1 VSALVDF
8 THLHVHSEYSFLDGM
23 CRPRELAVR
32 ARELGMSAVALTDHG
47 GLFGAVPFYKAVVE
61 EGLKPIIGCE
71 LYVAPEGRLVKK
83 TGPRGEAGGHLVV
96 LAETNEGYHNLLKLS
111 TKGYLEGFYYKPRV
125 DVELLSRHG
134 RGLIA
139 LSACL
144 KGDVAQAVLTGD
156 WDRADRVVGQYV
168 DVFGRENFFL
178 ELQDHGLPEQH
189 RVNRGLYELAGRHN
203 LKLVATND
211 VHYVNA
217 GDARAHDVLLCIQT
231 GKNLSDPGRMRFESD
246 QAYLKSPAEMAAAF
260 GELPAALEEAVNVGE
275 RCSVELEFGRVRLPR
290 FDVPDGGT
298 AADFLR
304 ELAEGGLEQRFPDAD
319 AELRERL
326 EYELG
331 VIMQMGMEAYYLIVW
346 DVVRFAHSRGI
357 MVGPG
362 RGSAASSLV
371 AYLLGI
377 TGVDPVEHGL
387 VFERFLNPERISM
400 PDFDIDFGD
409 RRRDEVVSYVTE
421 KYGQDSVAQIIT
433 FGTMA
438 ARAAV
443 KDVGRVLEIP
453 FAEADMIS
461 KEINPMAPLAES
473 VKENQFV
480 KREYEDNRRVRECI
494 DLALQLEGLTRHPSV
509 HAAGVVIAPDELTN
523 YTGLYRGRKSEVTT
537 QFDMNAVE
545 ALGLLKV
552 DVLGLKTLTVIEDA
566 VNAARR
572 RRGVDLD
579 VERILYDDD
588 ATYDLLCRADT
599 DGVFQLESEGMR
611 DLCRRVA
618 PRTFKELI
626 PILALFRPGPMGSGA
641 TEQFINRKH
650 GRAAAPAIHPSLE
663 PILADAYGAILYQ
676 EHVMK
681 IASVVAGYSLGQ
693 SDILRRAMGKKK
705 RREMKAQ
712 RESFVEGARG
722 RGYERKEAEAVFDA
736 VAPFAEYGFN
746 KAHATAYAVLS
757 YRTAYLKANYPP
769 EFMAA
774 LLTSEQGNADK
785 IVQYV
790 RSARQM
796 AIEILPPEVNSSW
809 YNFWVEDDDRIRM
822 GMGAIKN
829 VGRAAIDEIV
839 AARERGGP
847 FASLIDF
854 CSRVDLRV
862 VNRAVIESLIK
873 VGAFDSFGK
882 GRAPLYEGLDAA
894 LEVGKRLNRDRAAGQ
909 GNLLGSWDEEA
920 RLPEEES
927 EEGREWHHLELLRY
941 EKELLG
947 ISISGQPLDR
957 YRDVLAKYGAASVGD
972 VLAGRAG
979 RSAKVGGM
987 VGRIKTIAD
996 KKGRE
1001 MAFFTL
1007 EDDGSVEIIAF
1018 ADCYAKAEF
1027 VIFVDRPVLVRGNVR
1042 RDEGAY
1048 KIIAE
1053 EVTSLEDAEYRFA
1066 REIHITLPEN
1076 ADAEL
1081 LADMEHVIGRHVGR
1095 CPVFF
1100 HLRRDGREVIIRAGP
1115 GFNCNPTRQLVRTL
1129 ERFAGRGRVELR

>member
-1 VSALVDF
+1 MAEF
-8 THLHVHSEYSFLDGM
+8 THLHIHSEYSFLDGM
-23 CRPRELAVR
+23 CRPRELAAR
-32 ARELGMSAVALTDHG
+32 ARELGMSALALTDHG
-47 GLFGAVPFYKAVVE
+47 GLFGAVPFYKAALD
-61 EGLKPIIGCE
+61 EGVKPIIGCE

-96 LAETNEGYHNLLKLS
+96 LAENDEGYRNILTLS

-125 DVELLSRHG
+125 DAELLGQYG

-144 KGDVAQAVLTGD
+144 KGDVAQAVLAGD
-156 WDRADRVVGQYV
+156 WARADRVVGQYA
-168 DVFGRENFFL
+168 DIFGPENFFL

-189 RVNRGLYELAGRHN
+189 RVNRGLYELADRHN

-211 VHYVNA
+211 VHYVGA

-231 GKNLSDPGRMRFESD
+231 GKKLSDPGRMRFETD
-246 QAYLKSPAEMAAAF
+246 QVYLKSPEEMAALFA
-260 GELPAALEEAVNVGE
+260 ELPAAVEETANIAD
-275 RCSVELEFGRVRLPR
+275 RCNVELTFGQVRLPR
-290 FDVPDGGT
+290 FDVPEGRA

-304 ELAEGGLEQRFPDAD
+304 ELTSEGLARRFPDAGP
-319 AELRERL
+319 EIRERL

-331 VIMQMGMEAYYLIVW
+331 VITQMGMEAYYLIVW
-346 DVVRFAHSRGI
+346 DVVRFARSRGI

-362 RGSAASSLV
+362 RGSAASSLA
-371 AYLLGI
+371 AYLLSI

-409 RRRDEVVSYVTE
+409 QRRDEVVAYITE
-421 KYGQDSVAQIIT
+421 KYGQESVAQKIPG
-433 FGTMA
+433 GTRA

-473 VKENQFV
+473 MKENPV
-480 KREYEDNRRVRECI
+480 LKREYEDNRRVRECI
-494 DLALQLEGLTRHPSV
+494 DLALQLEGLVRHPSV
-509 HAAGVVIAPDELTN
+509 HAAGVVIAPDELTK
-523 YTGLYRGRKSEVTT
+523 YTGLYRGRKNEVTT

-545 ALGLLKV
+545 AMGLLKV

-566 VNAARR
+566 IKAVQR
-572 RRGVDLD
+572 RRGVD
-579 VERILYDDD
+579 VTFENVSYDDV
-588 ATYDLLCRADT
+588 ATYDLLCQADT

-641 TEQFINRKH
+641 TEQFINRKQ
-650 GRAAAPAIHPSLE
+650 GRATAPPLHPSLE
-663 PILADAYGAILYQ
+663 PILDDAYGAILYQ

-681 IASVVAGYSLGQ
+681 IASEVAGYSLGQ
-693 SDILRRAMGKKK
+693 ADVLRRAMGKKK

-712 RESFVEGARG
+712 RESFVEGARR
-722 RGYERKEAEAVFDA
+722 RGYSREKAEAIFDA

-757 YRTAYLKANYPP
+757 YQTAYLKANYPP

-796 AIEILPPEVNSSW
+796 GLEILPPELNSSW

-839 AARERGGP
+839 AARDRRGHFG
-847 FASLIDF
+847 SLTDL
-854 CSRVDLRV
+854 CSRVDLRI

-873 VGAFDSFGK
+873 VGAFDPFGK

-894 LEVGKRLNRDRAAGQ
+894 LEVGKRLHRDRTLGQ
-909 GNLLGSWDEEA
+909 GSLLGSW
-920 RLPEEES
+920 EEETGAG
-927 EEGREWHHLELLRY
+927 EAEVEGSEWHHLELLRY

-947 ISISGQPLDR
+947 VSISGQPLDR
-957 YRDVLAKYGAASVGD
+957 YRDVLTRHGAVTVGD

-979 RSAKVGGM
+979 RAAKVGGT
-987 VGRIKTIAD
+987 VGRIKTISD

-1007 EDDGSVEIIAF
+1007 EDDGAVEVIAF

-1027 VIFVDRPVLVRGNVR
+1027 VIFVDRPVLVQGNAR
-1042 RDEGAY
+1042 CDDGAY
-1048 KIIAE
+1048 KIIADD
-1053 EVTSLEDAEYRFA
+1053 VTSLEDAEYRFA
-1066 REIHITLPEN
+1066 REIHITLPDN

-1081 LADMEHVIGRHVGR
+1081 LADMEKVIGRHVGR

-1100 HLRRDGREVIIRAGP
+1100 HVRRDGREVVIRTRP
-1115 GFNCNPTRQLVRTL
+1115 EFNCNPTRQLIRSL
-1129 ERFAGRGRVELR
+1129 ERFTGRGRVQLK

>member
-1 VSALVDF
+1 MAEF
-8 THLHVHSEYSFLDGM
+8 THLHIHSEYSFLDGM
-23 CRPRELAVR
+23 CRPREIAARV
-32 ARELGMSAVALTDHG
+32 RELGMSAVALTDHG
-47 GLFGAVPFYKAVVE
+47 GLFGAVPFYKAALE
-61 EGLKPIIGCE
+61 EGVKPIIGCE
-71 LYVAPEGRLVKK
+71 LYVAPESRLVKK
-83 TGPRGEAGGHLVV
+83 AGPRGEAGAHLVV
-96 LAETNEGYHNLLKLS
+96 LAENEEGYRNLLTLS

-125 DVELLSRHG
+125 DVELLG
-134 RGLIA
+134 EYNRGLIA

-144 KGDVAQAVLTGD
+144 KGDVAQAVLAGD
-156 WDRADRVVGQYV
+156 WARADRVVGGYV
-168 DVFGRENFFL
+168 DIFGREGFFL

-189 RVNRGLYELAGRHN
+189 RVNRGLYELADRHK
-203 LKLVATND
+203 LKLVASND

-231 GKNLSDPGRMRFESD
+231 GKKLSDPGRMRFDTD
-246 QAYLKSPAEMAAAF
+246 QVYLKSPEEMAALFADLPAAIEETANIAERCNVELAF
-260 GELPAALEEAVNVGE
+260 GE
-275 RCSVELEFGRVRLPR
+275 VRLPR
-290 FDVPDGGT
+290 FDVPEGGS

-304 ELAEGGLEQRFPDAD
+304 KLAAEGLARRFPDAGPD
-319 AELRERL
+319 LRERL
-326 EYELG
+326 EFEIG
-331 VIMQMGMEAYYLIVW
+331 VITQMGMEAYFLIVW
-346 DVVRFAHSRGI
+346 DVVRFARSSGI
-357 MVGPG
+357 TVGPG
-362 RGSAASSLV
+362 RGSAASSLT

-377 TGVDPVEHGL
+377 TGVDPIEHGL

-409 RRRDEVVSYVTE
+409 RRRDEVFTYVTE
-421 KYGQDSVAQIIT
+421 KYGQESVAQIIT

-473 VKENQFV
+473 LKENAV
-480 KREYEDNRRVRECI
+480 LKREYEDNRRVRECI

-509 HAAGVVIAPDELTN
+509 LAPDKLTN
-523 YTGLYRGRKSEVTT
+523 YTGLFRGRKHEVTT

-545 ALGLLKV
+545 ALGLLKI

-566 VNAARR
+566 INAVKR
-572 RRGVDLD
+572 RRGLD
-579 VERILYDDD
+579 VTFENVRYDDD

-618 PRTFKELI
+618 PHTFKELI

-650 GRAAAPAIHPSLE
+650 GRATAPPLHPTLE
-663 PILADAYGAILYQ
+663 PILDDAYGAILYQ

-681 IASVVAGYSLGQ
+681 IASEVAGYSLGQ
-693 SDILRRAMGKKK
+693 ADILRRAMGKKK

-712 RESFVEGARG
+712 RESFVEGARR
-722 RGYERKEAEAVFDA
+722 RGYSKGEAEAIFDA

-757 YRTAYLKANYPP
+757 YQTAYLKANYSP
-769 EFMAA
+769 EFIAA

-796 AIEILPPEVNSSW
+796 GLEILPPEINSSW
-809 YNFWVEDDDRIRM
+809 YNCWVEDDDRIRM

-829 VGRAAIDEIV
+829 VGRAAIDELV

-847 FASLIDF
+847 FASLTDF
-854 CSRVDLRV
+854 CSRVDLRI
-862 VNRAVIESLIK
+862 VNRAVVESLIK
-873 VGAFDSFGK
+873 VGAFDPFGK
-882 GRAPLYEGLDAA
+882 GRAPLYEGVDAA
-894 LEVGKRLNRDRAAGQ
+894 LEVGKRLHRDRTLGQ
-909 GNLLGSWDEEA
+909 ESLLGSWGEDAGAEEDKV
-920 RLPEEES
+920 
-927 EEGREWHHLELLRY
+927 EGNEWHHLDFLRY

-947 ISISGQPLDR
+947 VTISGHPLDR
-957 YRDVLAKYGAASVGD
+957 YRDVLTRHGAVTVGD
-972 VLAGRAG
+972 VLAGRA
-979 RSAKVGGM
+979 RRTAKVGGM

-1007 EDDGSVEIIAF
+1007 EDDGAVEIIAF

-1027 VIFVDRPVLVRGNVR
+1027 VIFVDRPVLVQGNVR

-1048 KIIAE
+1048 KIIADD
-1053 EVTSLEDAEYRFA
+1053 VTSLEDAEYRFA

-1081 LADMEHVIGRHVGR
+1081 LADMEKVIGRHVGR
-1095 CPVFF
+1095 CAVFF
-1100 HLRRDGREVIIRAGP
+1100 HVRRNGREVIIRARP
-1115 GFNCNPTRQLVRTL
+1115 EFNCNPTRQLVRSL
-1129 ERFAGRGRVELR
+1129 ERFTGRGQVELK

>member
-1 VSALVDF
+1 MAEF
-8 THLHVHSEYSFLDGM
+8 THLHIHSEYSFLDGM
-23 CRPRELAVR
+23 CRPREIAARV
-32 ARELGMSAVALTDHG
+32 RELGMSAVALTDHG
-47 GLFGAVPFYKAVVE
+47 GLFGAVPFYKAALE
-61 EGLKPIIGCE
+61 EGVKPIIGCE
-71 LYVAPEGRLVKK
+71 LYVAPESRLVKK
-83 TGPRGEAGGHLVV
+83 AGPRGEAGAHLVV
-96 LAETNEGYHNLLKLS
+96 LAENEEGYRNLLTLS

-125 DVELLSRHG
+125 DVELLG
-134 RGLIA
+134 EYNRGLIA

-144 KGDVAQAVLTGD
+144 KGDVAQAVLAGD
-156 WDRADRVVGQYV
+156 WARADRVVGGYV
-168 DVFGRENFFL
+168 DIFGREGFFL
-178 ELQDHGLPEQH
+178 ELQDHGIPEQH
-189 RVNRGLYELAGRHN
+189 RVNRGLYELADRHK
-203 LKLVATND
+203 LKLVASND

-231 GKNLSDPGRMRFESD
+231 GKKLSDPGRMRFDTD
-246 QAYLKSPAEMAAAF
+246 QVYLKSPEEMAALFADLPAAIKETANIAERCNVELAF
-260 GELPAALEEAVNVGE
+260 GE
-275 RCSVELEFGRVRLPR
+275 VRLPR
-290 FDVPDGGT
+290 FDVPEGGS

-304 ELAEGGLEQRFPDAD
+304 KLASEGLARRFPDAGPD
-319 AELRERL
+319 LRERL
-326 EYELG
+326 EFEIG
-331 VIMQMGMEAYYLIVW
+331 VITQMGMEAYFLIVW
-346 DVVRFAHSRGI
+346 DVVRFARSSGI
-357 MVGPG
+357 TVGPG
-362 RGSAASSLV
+362 RGSAASSLT

-377 TGVDPVEHGL
+377 TGVDPIEHGL

-409 RRRDEVVSYVTE
+409 RRRDEVFTYVTE
-421 KYGQDSVAQIIT
+421 KYGQESVAQIIT

-473 VKENQFV
+473 LKENAV
-480 KREYEDNRRVRECI
+480 LKREYEDNRRVRECI

-523 YTGLYRGRKSEVTT
+523 YTGLFRGRKHEVTT

-545 ALGLLKV
+545 ALGLLKI

-566 VNAARR
+566 INAVKR
-572 RRGVDLD
+572 RRGLD
-579 VERILYDDD
+579 VTFENVRYDDD

-618 PRTFKELI
+618 PHTFKELI

-650 GRAAAPAIHPSLE
+650 GRATAPPLHPTLE
-663 PILADAYGAILYQ
+663 PILDDAHGAILYQ

-681 IASVVAGYSLGQ
+681 IASEVAGYSLGQ
-693 SDILRRAMGKKK
+693 ADILRRAMGKKK

-712 RESFVEGARG
+712 RESFVEGARR
-722 RGYERKEAEAVFDA
+722 RGYSKGEAEAIFDA

-757 YRTAYLKANYPP
+757 YQTAYLKANYSP
-769 EFMAA
+769 EFIAA

-796 AIEILPPEVNSSW
+796 GLEILPPEINSSW
-809 YNFWVEDDDRIRM
+809 YNCWVEDDDRIRM

-829 VGRAAIDEIV
+829 VGRAAIDELV

-847 FASLIDF
+847 FASLTDF
-854 CSRVDLRV
+854 CSRVDLRI
-862 VNRAVIESLIK
+862 VNRAVVESLIK
-873 VGAFDSFGK
+873 VGAFDPFGK
-882 GRAPLYEGLDAA
+882 GRAPLYEGVDAA
-894 LEVGKRLNRDRAAGQ
+894 LEVGKRLHRDRTLGQ
-909 GNLLGSWDEEA
+909 GSLLGSWGEDAGAEEDKV
-920 RLPEEES
+920 
-927 EEGREWHHLELLRY
+927 EGNEWHHLDFLRY

-947 ISISGQPLDR
+947 VTISGHPLDR
-957 YRDVLAKYGAASVGD
+957 YRDVLTRHGAVTVGD

-979 RSAKVGGM
+979 RTAKVGGM

-1007 EDDGSVEIIAF
+1007 EDDGAVEIIAF

-1027 VIFVDRPVLVRGNVR
+1027 VIFVDRPVLVQGNVR

-1048 KIIAE
+1048 KIIADD
-1053 EVTSLEDAEYRFA
+1053 VTSLEDAEYRFA

-1081 LADMEHVIGRHVGR
+1081 LADMEKVIGRHVGR
-1095 CPVFF
+1095 CAVFF
-1100 HLRRDGREVIIRAGP
+1100 HVRRNGREVIIRARP
-1115 GFNCNPTRQLVRTL
+1115 EFNCNPTRQLVRSL
-1129 ERFAGRGRVELR
+1129 ERFTGRGQVELK